1 MYLKYIQ
8 FINPEAVDLDG
19 QAAKIYVRARGGH
32 MRRFALVLAAA
43 TAALAL
49 YLLNIAPHATPQLF
63 SAPATA
69 APPLRHYNDTAERR
83 REAQI
88 AATPAAA
95 TNITEMPNSTDILRK
110 AWPVGLSNVTAV
122 EHRLVQTNACTT
134 FVPTSASNASAVLTK
149 SASPAQAGKLGE
161 EVQTTAAGE
170 TALPAIHL
178 AFGAAGAAFYGYGLY
193 LSACGGPVCRWRRFR
208 AIAPLSAATV
218 LASVALSAAS
228 PLFLALSAPGVWG
241 LIHYYRAKRRLA
253 LWLSSILT

>member
-1 MYLKYIQ
+1 
-8 FINPEAVDLDG
+8 
-19 QAAKIYVRARGGH
+19 

-49 YLLNIAPHATPQLF
+49 YLLNAAPHATAQLF

-88 AATPAAA
+88 AATPVAAI
-95 TNITEMPNSTDILRK
+95 NITEMPNSTNILCET
-110 AWPVGLSNVTAV
+110 WPMSISNITAV
-122 EHRLVQTNACTT
+122 VQTTACTT
-134 FVPTSASNASAVLTK
+134 SILTSASNASAVLTE
-149 SASPAQAGKLGE
+149 SAPLAQAEKLGE
-161 EVQTTAAGE
+161 GVQTAVAGE

-178 AFGAAGAAFYGYGLY
+178 AFGAAGAAFYGYGIY

>member
-1 MYLKYIQ
+1 
-8 FINPEAVDLDG
+8 
-19 QAAKIYVRARGGH
+19 

-49 YLLNIAPHATPQLF
+49 YLLNAAPHATAQLF

-95 TNITEMPNSTDILRK
+95 TNVTEMPNSTDILRK
-110 AWPVGLSNVTAV
+110 AWPMSISNVTAV
-122 EHRLVQTNACTT
+122 EYCPVQTTT
-134 FVPTSASNASAVLTK
+134 CATSTPASNASAVLTK
-149 SASPAQAGKLGE
+149 SAPLAQAEKLGE
-161 EVQTTAAGE
+161 GVQTAAAVE

-178 AFGAAGAAFYGYGLY
+178 AFGAAGVALYGYGLY

-218 LASVALSAAS
+218 LTSIALSAAS
-228 PLFLALSAPGVWG
+228 PLFLALSAPGIWG

>member
-1 MYLKYIQ
+1 
-8 FINPEAVDLDG
+8 
-19 QAAKIYVRARGGH
+19 

-49 YLLNIAPHATPQLF
+49 YLLNAAPHATAQLF

-69 APPLRHYNDTAERR
+69 APPPRHYNDTAERR
-83 REAQI
+83 REAPV
-88 AATPAAA
+88 AAI
-95 TNITEMPNSTDILRK
+95 NITEMTNSTNILRK
-110 AWPVGLSNVTAV
+110 AWPMSISNVTAV
-122 EHRLVQTNACTT
+122 EYCPVQTTT
-134 FVPTSASNASAVLTK
+134 CATSTPASNASAVLTK
-149 SASPAQAGKLGE
+149 SAPPAQAGELGE
-161 EVQTTAAGE
+161 EVQTAAAGG
-170 TALPAIHL
+170 TALSAIHL
-178 AFGAAGAAFYGYGLY
+178 AFGAAGVAFYGYGLY

-228 PLFLALSAPGVWG
+228 PLFLVLAIPGVWG

>member
-1 MYLKYIQ
+1 
-8 FINPEAVDLDG
+8 
-19 QAAKIYVRARGGH
+19 

-69 APPLRHYNDTAERR
+69 APPPRHYNDTAGR
-83 REAQI
+83 REAQV
-88 AATPAAA
+88 AATPVAAI
-95 TNITEMPNSTDILRK
+95 NITEMPNSTDILCET
-110 AWPVGLSNVTAV
+110 WPMNISNITAV
-122 EHRLVQTNACTT
+122 VQTTACTT
-134 FVPTSASNASAVLTK
+134 SILTSASNASAILTE
-149 SASPAQAGKLGE
+149 SAPPAQAGELGE
-161 EVQTTAAGE
+161 GVQTAAAGGA
-170 TALPAIHL
+170 ALPAIHL

-253 LWLSSILT
+253 LWLSSTLT

>member
-1 MYLKYIQ
+1 
-8 FINPEAVDLDG
+8 
-19 QAAKIYVRARGGH
+19 

-43 TAALAL
+43 TVALAL
-49 YLLNIAPHATPQLF
+49 YLLNAAPHATAQLF

-69 APPLRHYNDTAERR
+69 APPPRHYNDTAERR
-83 REAQI
+83 REAQV
-88 AATPAAA
+88 AATPVAAI
-95 TNITEMPNSTDILRK
+95 NITEMTNSTNILRK
-110 AWPVGLSNVTAV
+110 AWPMSISNVTAV
-122 EHRLVQTNACTT
+122 EYCPVQTTT
-134 FVPTSASNASAVLTK
+134 CATSTPASNASAVLTK
-149 SASPAQAGKLGE
+149 SAPPAQAGGGLGE
-161 EVQTTAAGE
+161 GVQTAAAGGS
-170 TALPAIHL
+170 ALPAIHL

-253 LWLSSILT
+253 LWLSSTLT

>member
-1 MYLKYIQ
+1 
-8 FINPEAVDLDG
+8 
-19 QAAKIYVRARGGH
+19 

-49 YLLNIAPHATPQLF
+49 YLLNAAPHATVQLF

-69 APPLRHYNDTAERR
+69 APPPRHYNDTAERR
-83 REAQI
+83 REAQV
-88 AATPAAA
+88 AAI
-95 TNITEMPNSTDILRK
+95 NITEVPNSTNILRK
-110 AWPVGLSNVTAV
+110 AWPMSISNVTAV
-122 EHRLVQTNACTT
+122 EYCPVQTTTCTT
-134 FVPTSASNASAVLTK
+134 SILTSASNASAILTK
-149 SASPAQAGKLGE
+149 SAPPAQAGELGE
-161 EVQTTAAGE
+161 GVQTAAAGGA
-170 TALPAIHL
+170 ALPAIHL
-178 AFGAAGAAFYGYGLY
+178 AFGAAGVAFYGYGLY

>member
-1 MYLKYIQ
+1 
-8 FINPEAVDLDG
+8 
-19 QAAKIYVRARGGH
+19 

-49 YLLNIAPHATPQLF
+49 YLLNMAPHATAQLF

-69 APPLRHYNDTAERR
+69 TLPLRHYNDTAERR

-95 TNITEMPNSTDILRK
+95 INITEMPNSTNILRK
-110 AWPVGLSNVTAV
+110 AWPMSIPNITAV
-122 EHRLVQTNACTT
+122 GYCPVQTTACTT
-134 FVPTSASNASAVLTK
+134 STSASNASAVITK
-149 SASPAQAGKLGE
+149 PAPPAHAGEHGE
-161 EVQTTAAGE
+161 EVQTAAAGG
-170 TALPAIHL
+170 TALPAICL

-218 LASVALSAAS
+218 LTSIALSAAS
-228 PLFLALSAPGVWG
+228 PLFLVLAIPGVWG
-241 LIHYYRAKRRLA
+241 LIHFYRAKRRLA

>member
-1 MYLKYIQ
+1 
-8 FINPEAVDLDG
+8 
-19 QAAKIYVRARGGH
+19 

-49 YLLNIAPHATPQLF
+49 YLLNAAPHATAQLF

-69 APPLRHYNDTAERR
+69 APPLQHYNDTAERR

-88 AATPAAA
+88 AATPVAAI
-95 TNITEMPNSTDILRK
+95 NITEMPNSTNILCET
-110 AWPVGLSNVTAV
+110 WPMSISNITAV
-122 EHRLVQTNACTT
+122 VQTTACTT
-134 FVPTSASNASAVLTK
+134 SILTSASNVSAVLTE
-149 SASPAQAGKLGE
+149 SAPLAQAEKLGE
-161 EVQTTAAGE
+161 GVQTAAAGE

-178 AFGAAGAAFYGYGLY
+178 AFGAAGVALYGYGLY

-218 LASVALSAAS
+218 LTSVALSAAS

>member
-1 MYLKYIQ
+1 
-8 FINPEAVDLDG
+8 
-19 QAAKIYVRARGGH
+19 

-49 YLLNIAPHATPQLF
+49 YLLSAAPHATAQLF

-69 APPLRHYNDTAERR
+69 APPPRHYNDTAERR
-83 REAQI
+83 REAQV
-88 AATPAAA
+88 AA
-95 TNITEMPNSTDILRK
+95 TNITEMPNSTNILRE
-110 AWPVGLSNVTAV
+110 AWPMSISNITAV
-122 EHRLVQTNACTT
+122 VHTTCTT
-134 FVPTSASNASAVLTK
+134 SILTSASNASAILTK
-149 SASPAQAGKLGE
+149 SASPAQAGELGE
-161 EVQTTAAGE
+161 EVQTAAAGG
-170 TALPAIHL
+170 TALLAIHL

-228 PLFLALSAPGVWG
+228 PLFLALAIPGVWG

>member
-1 MYLKYIQ
+1 
-8 FINPEAVDLDG
+8 
-19 QAAKIYVRARGGH
+19 

-49 YLLNIAPHATPQLF
+49 YLLNTAPHATVQLS
-63 SAPATA
+63 SAPAMT

-88 AATPAAA
+88 AATPVAAI
-95 TNITEMPNSTDILRK
+95 NIAEIPNSTNILCET
-110 AWPVGLSNVTAV
+110 WPMSISNVTAV
-122 EHRLVQTNACTT
+122 EYCLVQTTAWATS
-134 FVPTSASNASAVLTK
+134 TSASNASAILTK
-149 SASPAQAGKLGE
+149 SAPPAQTGELGE
-161 EVQTTAAGE
+161 EVQTAATGE
-170 TALPAIHL
+170 TALPAIRL
-178 AFGAAGAAFYGYGLY
+178 AFGAVGVAFYGYGLY

-218 LASVALSAAS
+218 LTSIALSAAS

>member
-1 MYLKYIQ
+1 
-8 FINPEAVDLDG
+8 
-19 QAAKIYVRARGGH
+19 

-49 YLLNIAPHATPQLF
+49 YLLNAAPHATAQLF

-69 APPLRHYNDTAERR
+69 APPPRHYNDTAERR
-83 REAQI
+83 REAQV
-88 AATPAAA
+88 AATPAAI
-95 TNITEMPNSTDILRK
+95 NITEMTNSTNILRK
-110 AWPVGLSNVTAV
+110 AWPMSISNVTAV
-122 EHRLVQTNACTT
+122 EYCPVQTTT
-134 FVPTSASNASAVLTK
+134 CATSTPASNASAVLTK
-149 SASPAQAGKLGE
+149 SAPPAQAGELGE
-161 EVQTTAAGE
+161 GVQTAAAGGA
-170 TALPAIHL
+170 ALPAIHL
-178 AFGAAGAAFYGYGLY
+178 AFGAAGVAFYGYGLY

-253 LWLSSILT
+253 LWLSSTLT

>member
-1 MYLKYIQ
+1 
-8 FINPEAVDLDG
+8 
-19 QAAKIYVRARGGH
+19 

-49 YLLNIAPHATPQLF
+49 YLLNIASHATAQLF

-83 REAQI
+83 REAQV

-95 TNITEMPNSTDILRK
+95 INITEVPNSTNILRK
-110 AWPVGLSNVTAV
+110 AWPVSLSNVTAV
-122 EHRLVQTNACTT
+122 EYCPVQTTTCTT
-134 FVPTSASNASAVLTK
+134 SILTSASNASAVLTK
-149 SASPAQAGKLGE
+149 SAPPAQAGELGE
-161 EVQTTAAGE
+161 EVQTAAAGGA
-170 TALPAIHL
+170 ALPAIHL
-178 AFGAAGAAFYGYGLY
+178 AFGAAGVAFYGYGLY

-253 LWLSSILT
+253 LWLSSTLT

>member
-1 MYLKYIQ
+1 
-8 FINPEAVDLDG
+8 
-19 QAAKIYVRARGGH
+19 

-43 TAALAL
+43 TAALVL
-49 YLLNIAPHATPQLF
+49 YLLNTAPHATAQL
-63 SAPATA
+63 SPAPAMT

-88 AATPAAA
+88 AATPVAAI
-95 TNITEMPNSTDILRK
+95 NITEMTNSTNILRK
-110 AWPVGLSNVTAV
+110 AWPMSISNVTAV
-122 EHRLVQTNACTT
+122 EYCPVQTTT
-134 FVPTSASNASAVLTK
+134 CATSTPASNASAVLTK
-149 SASPAQAGKLGE
+149 SAPPAQAGELGE
-161 EVQTTAAGE
+161 GVQTAAARGA
-170 TALPAIHL
+170 TLPAIHL

-228 PLFLALSAPGVWG
+228 PLFLVLAIPGVWG

-253 LWLSSILT
+253 LWLSSTLT

>member
-1 MYLKYIQ
+1 
-8 FINPEAVDLDG
+8 
-19 QAAKIYVRARGGH
+19 

-49 YLLNIAPHATPQLF
+49 YLLNAAPHATAQLF
-63 SAPATA
+63 SAPAMVA
-69 APPLRHYNDTAERR
+69 SPLRHYNDTAERR

-88 AATPAAA
+88 AATPVAAI
-95 TNITEMPNSTDILRK
+95 NITEMLDSTNILCET
-110 AWPVGLSNVTAV
+110 WPMSISNITAV
-122 EHRLVQTNACTT
+122 VQTTACTT
-134 FVPTSASNASAVLTK
+134 SISASNVSAVLTE
-149 SASPAQAGKLGE
+149 SAPPAQSGELGE
-161 EVQTTAAGE
+161 GVQTAVAGE
-170 TALPAIHL
+170 TALPAIRL

-208 AIAPLSAATV
+208 AIVPLSAATV

-228 PLFLALSAPGVWG
+228 PLFLVLAIPGVWG

>member
-1 MYLKYIQ
+1 
-8 FINPEAVDLDG
+8 
-19 QAAKIYVRARGGH
+19 

-49 YLLNIAPHATPQLF
+49 YLLNTAPHATVQLS
-63 SAPATA
+63 SAPAMT

-88 AATPAAA
+88 AATPVAVI
-95 TNITEMPNSTDILRK
+95 NIAEMPNSTNILCET
-110 AWPVGLSNVTAV
+110 WPMSISNITAV
-122 EHRLVQTNACTT
+122 VQTTAWA
-134 FVPTSASNASAVLTK
+134 SASNASAVLIK
-149 SASPAQAGKLGE
+149 SAPPAQTGELGE
-161 EVQTTAAGE
+161 EVQTATAGE
-170 TALPAIHL
+170 TALPAIRL
-178 AFGAAGAAFYGYGLY
+178 AFGAAGVAFYGYGLY

-218 LASVALSAAS
+218 LTSIALSAAS

-241 LIHYYRAKRRLA
+241 LIHYYRAKKRLA